1 MRGFGFAILEA
12 AFFAAVVLP
21 GAAQAQVL
29 IAGMA
34 DGRDA
39 VTPDAI
45 RKIEQTVTMPGGA
58 GKIADYARYYAPGE
72 LAGRK
77 LIAGVY
83 VRKTKLSEARGTD
96 GAKPVDGLDGVSLTS
111 YGKLPRMPGGGCDM
125 VTTYYDTGL
134 QRFFMLQEAGR
145 DAAEARCNPAR

>member
-1 MRGFGFAILEA
+1 MRGVGFAALAATMVAPILFSA
-12 AFFAAVVLP
+12 
-21 GAAQAQVL
+21 AAQAQVL

-34 DGRDA
+34 DGKDA

-45 RKIEQTVTMPGGA
+45 RKIEQTVTLPDGA
-58 GKIADYARYYAPGE
+58 GTVADYARYYAPGD

-83 VRKTKLSEARGTD
+83 VRKAKLSEARIID
-96 GAKPVDGLDGVSLTS
+96 GAKPVDGLDGVFLTS
-111 YGKLPRMPGGGCDM
+111 YGKLPRMPAGGCDM

-145 DAAEARCNPAR
+145 DAAEARCNAAR